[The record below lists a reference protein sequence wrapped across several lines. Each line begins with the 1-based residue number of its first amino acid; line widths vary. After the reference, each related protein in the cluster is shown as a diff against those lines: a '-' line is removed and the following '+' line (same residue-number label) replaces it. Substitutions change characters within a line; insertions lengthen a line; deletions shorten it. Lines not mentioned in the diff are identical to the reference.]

1 MNSINGNMREDCK
14 KCNQTPM
21 LLRVIAL
28 VLSLALCT
36 SIVWDN
42 KPVAYAEDSNEDF
55 DVYKYMADN
64 ILSEET
70 QAYGKFYFYY
80 NSVES
85 QAQIWSNSMTDEFAD
100 SVRKWEYINIALEPS
115 EALDKPIDARGY
127 YVSIILDMLKVS
139 YGDTKFVLDKLL
151 NKNVK
156 NGSKIYTSF
165 AKAFKE
171 YSNMDLDAYLAETDH
186 TDDEEALLKTVQEKY
201 LRDNK
206 FLESAQAIDDL
217 LKAIKVGKNVVEY
230 TETFLSYCA
239 LSDVSNEW
247 YICVKNMRKY
257 CDSSNAPL
265 CNALDLIIEQM
276 ESDDYKNAAYQIAL
290 DGAQEGAV
298 ALLQKGVD
306 KLWEG
311 LTGPV
316 GAAMKW
322 GKAIG
327 GSISNFL
334 FGTDKTIEAYYTV
347 NAYCIVMDLFKDSF
361 EEIERLYRN
370 EPTTENAALFLRA
383 VDMYF
388 NLLQTGNKF
397 GQEFTDVLYEGG
409 IVNLIVRSQ
418 KEYEEMTENT
428 EYFIRATKEAHSYVM
443 SEWLIDLYSDS
454 SIPNNIDLYNKYV
467 DIIGQENLDALYYIP
482 VGSVTFEQD
491 SVEWGYADFDH
502 KGYKCTVLPEK
513 ASFKEVV
520 YTSSDKK
527 IAEIT
532 NSGHL
537 RVNGIGTC
545 TITVTSCDDDSIS
558 DTLEV
563 TVVPS
568 GGADSVKAELI
579 KPITPQK
586 PDESVLE
593 FEELSNGTYE
603 VSGLVDD
610 DLKETLTEVTIP
622 STYNGENV
630 TSIGDYA
637 FDNCSALATITIP
650 DSVTSI
656 GDNAFYDCDSLT
668 SITIPDSVTSI
679 GDYAFS
685 SCSSLTSITIPDSVT
700 SIGDYV
706 FSSCS
711 SLSSIT
717 IPDSVTSIGDYA
729 FSGCSSLTS
738 ITIPDSVTSIGYNA
752 FFRCSSLSSIT
763 IPDSVTS
770 INGVFSG
777 CSSLS
782 SITIP
787 DSVTSINGAFSGCSS
802 LSSITIPDS
811 VTSINGAFFG
821 CSSLSSITIPDSVT
835 LIGEAA
841 FMNCNSLTSVT
852 IPDSVTG
859 IGNNAFSGCSSFT
872 SITIPNSVTGIG
884 NSAFSGCS
892 SFTSITIPDSVTG
905 IGNYAFS
912 GCSSLTSITIPDS
925 VTGIGGGA
933 FSGCSSLTSITI
945 PDSITYIQYYAF
957 SGCSSL
963 TSITIPDGVT
973 YILHSAF
980 KDCNSLTSITIPDSV
995 TGIGSGAFSGCS
1007 SLTSI
1012 TIPYRVCSI
1021 GSNTFDGCSSLTSV
1035 IMPHTYRF
1043 QYIDEFVFSDCSSL
1057 TSIIIPDSVEFIKQG
1072 GFWCCSSL
1080 ESITIP
1086 KSVTEIYESAF
1097 YGCDTLSDVYYAGT
1111 EDEWNAIII
1120 ESDNDYLL
1128 NATIHYN
1135 TATPPSS
1142 DNKVIVNISVPK
1154 PAGSTIGGGF
1164 RASVQNLSG
1173 SVADLPIDEDGALDI
1188 SNIPDGEYTFIF
1200 SGDNCAPRS
1209 YTVVV
1214 TDGAVSGLDDGVE
1227 LHLYGDITGDGVVD
1241 IKDVAKANMHFKN
1254 GSGLSGYEFNVS
1266 DINGDGIIDIKDVA
1280 KMNAHFKQTGNLWQ

>member
-370 EPTTENAALFLRA
+370 EPTTVNAALFLRA

-409 IVNLIVRSQ
+409 IVNLIFRSQ

-428 EYFIRATKEAHSYVM
+428 EFFIRATKEAHSYVM
-443 SEWLIDLYSDS
+443 GEWLIDLYNDS
-454 SIPNNIDLYNKYV
+454 NIPNNIDLYNKYV

-482 VGSVTFEQD
+482 VGSVTFEKD

-502 KGYKCTVLPEK
+502 TGYKCTVLPEK
-513 ASFKEVV
+513 ASIKEVR
-520 YTSSDKK
+520 YSSSDKK

-568 GGADSVKAELI
+568 GGADSVKAEFI
-579 KPITPQK
+579 EPITPQE

-593 FEELSNGTYE
+593 FKELSNGTYE
-603 VSGLVDD
+603 VSGLTDSS
-610 DLKETLTEVTIP
+610 LRYTLTEVTIP
-622 STYNGENV
+622 PYYDGKKVTVIGDHVFYGCEALASVKIPESIVKIENNAFSRCINLRYLTLPKSLRIIENGTFFGCTGLSSVTIPEGVTTIGTEYCAPNGGVFAGCKSLESVTIPKSAIIIGELAFEYCTSLKSMTIPENV
-630 TSIGDYA
+630 TTIGNSA
-637 FDNCSALATITIP
+637 FENCA
-650 DSVTSI
+650 
-656 GDNAFYDCDSLT
+656 SLT
-668 SITIPDSVTSI
+668 SLTISDSVRTIGYEAFSNCTNLQTVTIPNGVTTI
-679 GDYAFS
+679 GERAFEY
-685 SCSSLTSITIPDSVT
+685 CN
-700 SIGDYV
+700 
-706 FSSCS
+706 

-717 IPDSVTSIGDYA
+717 LPESLTTIWYGA
-729 FSGCSSLTS
+729 FKDCISLTS
-738 ITIPDSVTSIGYNA
+738 VVIPNRVTAIYDMTFYNCIG
-752 FFRCSSLSSIT
+752 L
-763 IPDSVTS
+763 
-770 INGVFSG
+770 
-777 CSSLS
+777 
-782 SITIP
+782 
-787 DSVTSINGAFSGCSS
+787 
-802 LSSITIPDS
+802 
-811 VTSINGAFFG
+811 
-821 CSSLSSITIPDSVT
+821 
-835 LIGEAA
+835 E
-841 FMNCNSLTSVT
+841 SVT
-852 IPDSVTG
+852 IPDSVTT
-859 IGNNAFSGCSSFT
+859 IYDAFTDCSNLKSVV
-872 SITIPNSVTGIG
+872 IPNSVTKISGA
-884 NSAFSGCS
+884 AFSGC
-892 SFTSITIPDSVTG
+892 T
-905 IGNYAFS
+905 
-912 GCSSLTSITIPDS
+912 
-925 VTGIGGGA
+925 
-933 FSGCSSLTSITI
+933 
-945 PDSITYIQYYAF
+945 
-957 SGCSSL
+957 
-963 TSITIPDGVT
+963 
-973 YILHSAF
+973 
-980 KDCNSLTSITIPDSV
+980 
-995 TGIGSGAFSGCS
+995 
-1007 SLTSI
+1007 
-1012 TIPYRVCSI
+1012 
-1021 GSNTFDGCSSLTSV
+1021 SLTSV
-1035 IMPHTYRF
+1035 T
-1043 QYIDEFVFSDCSSL
+1043 
-1057 TSIIIPDSVEFIKQG
+1057 IPGSVIALG
-1072 GFWCCSSL
+1072 GFDHCTSL
-1080 ESITIP
+1080 KSVTISEGVKTIDGGGNYYNAFHGCTNLTYVTIP
-1086 KSVTEIYESAF
+1086 KSVATIKGMAF
-1097 YGCDTLSDVYYAGT
+1097 YDCNALKDVYYAGT
-1111 EDEWNAIII
+1111 EEEWQAIKIY
-1120 ESDNDYLL
+1120 SGNDNLL

-1142 DNKVIVNISVPK
+1142 TDKVSINISVPK
-1154 PAGSTIGGGF
+1154 PEGSSVGGGF

-1173 SVADLPIDEDGALDI
+1173 SVAELPIDENGTLDI
-1188 SNIPDGEYTFIF
+1188 SSIPNGEYTFIF

-1214 TDGAVSGLDDGVE
+1214 TDGEVSGLDDGVE

-1254 GSGLSGYEFNVS
+1254 GSGLLGYEFNVS

-1280 KMNAHFKQTGNLWQ
+1280 RMNAHFKQTGNLWQ

>member
-14 KCNQTPM
+14 KCNQTPI

-568 GGADSVKAELI
+568 GGADSVAAEFI
-579 KPITPQK
+579 KPILPPSSQETQQ
-586 PDESVLE
+586 SVLK
-593 FEELSNGTYE
+593 FKELSNGTYE
-603 VSGLVDD
+603 VSGLVDQ
-610 DLKETLTEVTIP
+610 TLTKVTIP
-622 STYNGENV
+622 STYNGKKV
-630 TSIGDYA
+630 TVIGDYA
-637 FDNCSALATITIP
+637 FAGCTVLTSVIIPESIVRIEDCAFYSCVSLKSVEIPKSVKIIEHGAFSYCTALKYVTISEGVTMLEGDSSINTGGVFENCTSLTSVTIPESVIMIGARTFFECTSLVSVTIPESVITIGASAFEKCTRLK
-650 DSVTSI
+650 SVTI
-656 GDNAFYDCDSLT
+656 PENVTTINDNAFRGCKSLT
-668 SITIPDSVTSI
+668 SLTLFDGVKTIGEGAFKNCTSLKSVSIPGSVTAIKKDTFAGCTNLITATILDGVAEIEGYSNGPTFYGAFTGCTNLTSVTIPESVTMI
-679 GDYAFS
+679 GSGTFS
-685 SCSSLTSITIPDSVT
+685 YCT
-700 SIGDYV
+700 
-706 FSSCS
+706 

-717 IPDSVTSIGDYA
+717 IPESVTVIGNGA
-729 FSGCSSLTS
+729 FEGCKSLPS
-738 ITIPDSVTSIGYNA
+738 ITIPVSVTKIGYSA
-752 FFRCSSLSSIT
+752 FENCISLTSVI
-763 IPDSVTS
+763 IPDGVTT
-770 INGVFSG
+770 IEYRTFSG
-777 CSSLS
+777 C
-782 SITIP
+782 
-787 DSVTSINGAFSGCSS
+787 
-802 LSSITIPDS
+802 
-811 VTSINGAFFG
+811 
-821 CSSLSSITIPDSVT
+821 
-835 LIGEAA
+835 IGLEH
-841 FMNCNSLTSVT
+841 VT
-852 IPDSVTG
+852 IPDSVTEI
-859 IGNNAFSGCSSFT
+859 IGDGHHEGAFNNCT
-872 SITIPNSVTGIG
+872 SLKSMEIPNSVTYIG
-884 NSAFSGCS
+884 GSAFRGC
-892 SFTSITIPDSVTG
+892 TSLKSVTIPGSVVKFGGFNWCTGLKSVTISEG
-905 IGNYAFS
+905 VATIMGGDGSDNYNYY
-912 GCSSLTSITIPDS
+912 
-925 VTGIGGGA
+925 GA
-933 FSGCSSLTSITI
+933 F
-945 PDSITYIQYYAF
+945 
-957 SGCSSL
+957 
-963 TSITIPDGVT
+963 
-973 YILHSAF
+973 
-980 KDCNSLTSITIPDSV
+980 
-995 TGIGSGAFSGCS
+995 
-1007 SLTSI
+1007 
-1012 TIPYRVCSI
+1012 
-1021 GSNTFDGCSSLTSV
+1021 
-1035 IMPHTYRF
+1035 
-1043 QYIDEFVFSDCSSL
+1043 
-1057 TSIIIPDSVEFIKQG
+1057 
-1072 GFWCCSSL
+1072 CCSTSL
-1080 ESITIP
+1080 KFVTIP
-1086 KSVTEIYESAF
+1086 KSVTTIGMGAF
-1097 YGCDTLSDVYYAGT
+1097 QRCDSLTDVYYAGT
-1111 EDEWNAIII
+1111 EDEWKAIDIGTKNNAP
-1120 ESDNDYLL
+1120 LL
-1128 NATIHYN
+1128 KATIHYN
-1135 TATPPSS
+1135 TATPPSF
-1142 DNKVIVNISVPK
+1142 DNKVNVNISVPK
-1154 PAGSTIGGGF
+1154 PEGSSVGGGF

-1173 SVADLPIDEDGALDI
+1173 SVAELPIDDNGALDI
-1188 SNIPDGEYTFIF
+1188 SSIPNGEYTFIF
-1200 SGDNCAPRS
+1200 SGNNCAPRS

-1214 TDGAVSGLDDGVE
+1214 TDGEVSGLDDGVE

-1254 GSGLSGYEFNVS
+1254 GSGLLGYEFNVS

-1280 KMNAHFKQTGNLWQ
+1280 RMNAHFKQTGNLWQ